1 MEEPAPAPREPRDAG
16 GPAEREAPDPRVERE
31 VDGLRLVID
40 RDLCVGFADC
50 IAEAPDAFDL
60 DDEGIAV
67 FTDPGQVS
75 RARLLDA
82 CAACPVDA
90 ITVLEDGVAIIP

>member
-1 MEEPAPAPREPRDAG
+1 MTDPAT
-16 GPAEREAPDPRVERE
+16 DPGAERE
-31 VDGLRLVID
+31 VDGLRVVID

-50 IAEAPDAFDL
+50 VAEAPDAFEI

-67 FTDPGQVS
+67 LTTPEKAG
-75 RARLLDA
+75 RARFLDA

-90 ITVLEDGVAIIP
+90 ITVYEDGVAIIP

>member
-1 MEEPAPAPREPRDAG
+1 MSRPSPEPAAPTPDRASRELGD
-16 GPAEREAPDPRVERE
+16 
-31 VDGLRLVID
+31 LRLVID

-50 IAEAPDAFDL
+50 IAEAPDAFEL
-60 DDEGIAV
+60 DEDGIAV
-67 FTDPGQVS
+67 FTAPETVS

-90 ITVLEDGVAIIP
+90 ITVFENGVAIIP

>member
-1 MEEPAPAPREPRDAG
+1 MSGASDT
-16 GPAEREAPDPRVERE
+16 RVERE
-31 VDGLRLVID
+31 VDGLRVVID

-50 IAEAPDAFDL
+50 VAEAPDAFDI

-67 FTDPGQVS
+67 LTEPD
-75 RARLLDA
+75 RAGRVRLLDA

-90 ITVLEDGVAIIP
+90 ITVYEDGVAIIP

>member
-1 MEEPAPAPREPRDAG
+1 MSGASDN
-16 GPAEREAPDPRVERE
+16 RVERQ
-31 VDGLRLVID
+31 VDGLRVVID

-50 IAEAPDAFDL
+50 VAEAPDAFDI

-67 FTDPGQVS
+67 LTEPH
-75 RARLLDA
+75 RAGRVRLLDA

-90 ITVLEDGVAIIP
+90 ITVYEDGVAIIP

>member
-1 MEEPAPAPREPRDAG
+1 MSGDRVEERS
-16 GPAEREAPDPRVERE
+16 ERE
-31 VDGLRLVID
+31 VEGLRIVID

-50 IAEAPDAFDL
+50 VAEAPDAFEI

-67 FTDPGQVS
+67 LTTPEKAGRV
-75 RARLLDA
+75 RLLDA

-90 ITVLEDGVAIIP
+90 ITVYEDGAAIIP